1 MNTLVYTNLLHKIDP
16 WCNNYFTFNCHV
28 FDRHYLRG
36 CLVNSLAKKELIRE
50 VVSTQLP
57 SLIEKIERKVDVSAS
72 RTSSNQNWVQSP
84 QVKQNQYRTTLD
96 EEEINKLSDL
106 LLDTK
111 EGSFELAI
119 MVLKTHGASIDYIVL
134 ELIPEIAR
142 RFGKQWEDDSLSFAD
157 VSMGVS
163 KLERVI
169 HKLDYLFQAN
179 QLDRQQN
186 KAILI
191 SGFPGSQHSL
201 GSLIFAN
208 FFTFC
213 GWQVHRPN
221 QVNMDS
227 IAYGVSSKILQAIA
241 ISVSTN
247 EQLEQLPNLIN
258 LIRQK
263 SQNPKI
269 IVLVGGPLYNRAPDA
284 FDHIPAEVKAFN
296 PEESVQKLEQHLSQ
310 LEK

>member
-1 MNTLVYTNLLHKIDP
+1 M
-16 WCNNYFTFNCHV
+16 
-28 FDRHYLRG
+28 
-36 CLVNSLAKKELIRE
+36 NSLAKKELIRD

-57 SLIEKIERKVDVSAS
+57 DLIGVIERKVDVLAS
-72 RTSSNQNWVQSP
+72 RTSSNQNWVQP
-84 QVKQNQYRTTLD
+84 PRLKQDQYRHTLD
-96 EEEINKLSDL
+96 EEEINKLTNL
-106 LLDTK
+106 LLDTE

-119 MVLKTHGASIDYIVL
+119 TVLKTHGASIDYIVL
-134 ELIPEIAR
+134 DLIPAIAR
-142 RFGKQWEDDSLSFAD
+142 KLGKQWEDDSLSFAD
-157 VSMGVS
+157 VSIGVN

-186 KAILI
+186 KAIFI
-191 SGFPGSQHSL
+191 TVFPGSQHSL

-208 FFTFC
+208 FLTFT

-221 QVNMDS
+221 QVNLDA
-227 IAYGVSSKILQAIA
+227 IVYGVSSRMLQAIA
-241 ISVSTN
+241 ISVSTH
-247 EQLEQLPNLIN
+247 EQLERLPNLID

-269 IVLVGGPLYNRAPDA
+269 IVLIGGPLYNKAPDA
-284 FDHIPAEVKAFN
+284 FDHIQAEVKAFS

>member
-1 MNTLVYTNLLHKIDP
+1 M
-16 WCNNYFTFNCHV
+16 
-28 FDRHYLRG
+28 
-36 CLVNSLAKKELIRE
+36 NSLAKKELIRE

-57 SLIEKIERKVDVSAS
+57 DLIGEIERKVDVSAS

-84 QVKQNQYRTTLD
+84 RVKHDQYRHTLD
-96 EEEINKLSDL
+96 EEEINKLTNL
-106 LLDTK
+106 LLDTE

-119 MVLKTHGASIDYIVL
+119 TVLKTHGASIDYIVL
-134 ELIPEIAR
+134 DLIPAIAR
-142 RFGKQWEDDSLSFAD
+142 KLGKQWEDDSLSFAE
-157 VSMGVS
+157 VSIGVN

-186 KAILI
+186 KTIFI
-191 SGFPGSQHSL
+191 TVFPGSQHSL

-208 FFTFC
+208 FLIFS

-221 QVNMDS
+221 QVNIDS
-227 IAYGVSSKILQAIA
+227 IIYGVSSKEVQAIA

-247 EQLEQLPNLIN
+247 EQLEQLPNLID

-263 SQNPKI
+263 SQNSKI
-269 IVLVGGPLYNRAPDA
+269 IVLIGGPLYNKAPEA
-284 FDHIPAEVKAFN
+284 FDHIQAEVKAFS

>member
-1 MNTLVYTNLLHKIDP
+1 
-16 WCNNYFTFNCHV
+16 
-28 FDRHYLRG
+28 
-36 CLVNSLAKKELIRE
+36 VNSLAKKELIRE

-57 SLIEKIERKVDVSAS
+57 DLIGEIERKVDVSAS
-72 RTSSNQNWVQSP
+72 RTSSNQNWIQAP
-84 QVKQNQYRTTLD
+84 QTKQNQYRNKLD
-96 EEEINKLSDL
+96 EEEVNKLTNL
-106 LLDTK
+106 LLDSQ
-111 EGSFELAI
+111 EGSFEFAI
-119 MVLKTHGASIDYIVL
+119 TILKTHGASINYIVL

-157 VSMGVS
+157 VSMGVG
-163 KLERVI
+163 KLERAI

-186 KAILI
+186 KAIFI

-201 GSLIFAN
+201 GSLIFGN
-208 FFTFC
+208 FLTFC
-213 GWQVHRPN
+213 
-221 QVNMDS
+221 
-227 IAYGVSSKILQAIA
+227 GVSSKILQAIA

-247 EQLEQLPNLIN
+247 QQLEQLPSLID
-258 LIRQK
+258 LLRQK

-269 IVLVGGPLYNRAPDA
+269 IVLVGGPLYNKAPEA
-284 FDHIPAEVKAFN
+284 FDHIQAEVKAFS

>member
-1 MNTLVYTNLLHKIDP
+1 M
-16 WCNNYFTFNCHV
+16 
-28 FDRHYLRG
+28 
-36 CLVNSLAKKELIRE
+36 NSLAKKELIRE

-57 SLIEKIERKVDVSAS
+57 DLIGEIERKVDVSAS
-72 RTSSNQNWVQSP
+72 RTPSNQNWIQAP
-84 QVKQNQYRTTLD
+84 QTKQNQYRNKLD
-96 EEEINKLSDL
+96 EEEVTKLTNL
-106 LLDTK
+106 LLDSQ
-111 EGSFELAI
+111 EGSFELAVTI
-119 MVLKTHGASIDYIVL
+119 LKTHGASINYIVL
-134 ELIPEIAR
+134 DLIPEIAR

-179 QLDRQQN
+179 QLDRQEN
-186 KAILI
+186 KAIFI

-208 FFTFC
+208 YLIFS

-221 QVNMDS
+221 QTSIDS
-227 IAYGVSSKILQAIA
+227 IVHGVSSKMLQALA

-247 EQLEQLPNLIN
+247 EQLEQLPSLIN
-258 LIRQK
+258 LLRQK
-263 SQNPKI
+263 SRNPKI
-269 IVLVGGPLYNRAPDA
+269 IVLIGGPLYNRSPDA
-284 FDHIPAEVKAFN
+284 FDHIQAEVKAFS

>member
-1 MNTLVYTNLLHKIDP
+1 M
-16 WCNNYFTFNCHV
+16 
-28 FDRHYLRG
+28 
-36 CLVNSLAKKELIRE
+36 NSLAKKELIRE

-57 SLIEKIERKVDVSAS
+57 DLIGEIERKVDGSAS
-72 RTSSNQNWVQSP
+72 RTSSNQNWIQAP
-84 QVKQNQYRTTLD
+84 QTKQNQYSNKLD
-96 EEEINKLSDL
+96 EEEVNKLTNL
-106 LLDTK
+106 LLDSQ
-111 EGSFELAI
+111 EGSFEFAI
-119 MVLKTHGASIDYIVL
+119 TILKTHGASINYIVL

-163 KLERVI
+163 KLERAI

-186 KAILI
+186 KAIFI

-201 GSLIFAN
+201 GSLIFGN
-208 FFTFC
+208 FLTFC

-221 QVNMDS
+221 QTNIDS
-227 IAYGVSSKILQAIA
+227 IVYGVSSKILQAIA

-247 EQLEQLPNLIN
+247 QQLEQLPSLID
-258 LIRQK
+258 LLRQK

-269 IVLVGGPLYNRAPDA
+269 IVLVGGPLYNKAPEA
-284 FDHIPAEVKAFN
+284 FDHIQAEVKAFS

>member
-1 MNTLVYTNLLHKIDP
+1 M
-16 WCNNYFTFNCHV
+16 
-28 FDRHYLRG
+28 
-36 CLVNSLAKKELIRE
+36 NSLAKKELIRE

-57 SLIEKIERKVDVSAS
+57 DLIGEIERKVDGSAS

-84 QVKQNQYRTTLD
+84 RVKQDQYRHTLD
-96 EEEINKLSDL
+96 EEEINKLTHL
-106 LLDTK
+106 LLDTE

-119 MVLKTHGASIDYIVL
+119 TVLKTHGASINYIVL
-134 ELIPEIAR
+134 DLIPAIAR
-142 RFGKQWEDDSLSFAD
+142 KLGKQWEDDSLSFAE
-157 VSMGVS
+157 VSIGVN

-186 KAILI
+186 KAIFI
-191 SGFPGSQHSL
+191 TVFPGSQHSL

-208 FFTFC
+208 FLIFS

-221 QVNMDS
+221 QVNIDS
-227 IAYGVSSKILQAIA
+227 IVYGVSSKMLQAFA
-241 ISVSTN
+241 ISVATN
-247 EQLEQLPNLIN
+247 EQLEQLPNLID
-258 LIRQK
+258 LVRQK

-269 IVLVGGPLYNRAPDA
+269 IVLIGGPLYNKAPEA
-284 FDHIPAEVKAFN
+284 FDHIQAEVKAFS
-296 PEESVQKLEQHLSQ
+296 PEESVEKLEQHLSQ

>member
-1 MNTLVYTNLLHKIDP
+1 M
-16 WCNNYFTFNCHV
+16 
-28 FDRHYLRG
+28 
-36 CLVNSLAKKELIRE
+36 NSLAKKELIRE

-57 SLIEKIERKVDVSAS
+57 DLIGEIERKVDASAS

-84 QVKQNQYRTTLD
+84 QTKPNQYCNTLD
-96 EEEINKLSDL
+96 EEEINKLTNL

-119 MVLKTHGASIDYIVL
+119 TILKTHGASINYIVL

-142 RFGKQWEDDSLSFAD
+142 KFGKQWEDDSLSFAD
-157 VSMGVS
+157 VSMGVN

-179 QLDRQQN
+179 QLNRQQN
-186 KAILI
+186 KAIFI
-191 SGFPGSQHSL
+191 TGFPGSQHSL

-208 FFTFC
+208 FLIFS

-221 QVNMDS
+221 QVNLDS
-227 IAYGVSSKILQAIA
+227 IVHGVSSKMLQAIA
-241 ISVSTN
+241 ISISTN
-247 EQLEQLPNLIN
+247 EQLDRLPDLIN
-258 LIRQK
+258 TLRQK

-269 IVLVGGPLYNRAPDA
+269 IVLIGGPLYNKAPEA
-284 FDHIPAEVKAFN
+284 FDHIQAEVKAFS

>member
-1 MNTLVYTNLLHKIDP
+1 
-16 WCNNYFTFNCHV
+16 
-28 FDRHYLRG
+28 
-36 CLVNSLAKKELIRE
+36 VNSLAKKELIRE
-50 VVSTQLP
+50 VVGTQLP
-57 SLIEKIERKVDVSAS
+57 DLIEEIERKVDVSAS
-72 RTSSNQNWVQSP
+72 RISSNQNWVQSP
-84 QVKQNQYRTTLD
+84 QVKHDQYRNTLD
-96 EEEINKLSDL
+96 EEEVNKLTNL

-119 MVLKTHGASIDYIVL
+119 TILKTHGASIDYIVL

-142 RFGKQWEDDSLSFAD
+142 KFGKQWEDDSLSFAD

-186 KAILI
+186 KSIFI

-201 GSLIFAN
+201 GTLIFGN
-208 FFTFC
+208 FLTFC

-221 QVNMDS
+221 QTSIDS
-227 IAYGVSSKILQAIA
+227 IVQGVSSKILQALA
-241 ISVSTN
+241 ISISTN
-247 EQLEQLPNLIN
+247 EQLEQLPSLLNL
-258 LIRQK
+258 LRQK

-269 IVLVGGPLYNRAPDA
+269 IVLVGGPLYNKAPEA
-284 FDHIPAEVKAFN
+284 FDHIQAEIKAFS

>member
-1 MNTLVYTNLLHKIDP
+1 M
-16 WCNNYFTFNCHV
+16 
-28 FDRHYLRG
+28 
-36 CLVNSLAKKELIRE
+36 NSLAKKELIRE
-50 VVSTQLP
+50 LVGTQLP
-57 SLIEKIERKVDVSAS
+57 DLIGEIERKVDVSAS

-84 QVKQNQYRTTLD
+84 RVKQDQYRHTLD
-96 EEEINKLSDL
+96 EEEINKLTNL
-106 LLDTK
+106 LLDTE

-119 MVLKTHGASIDYIVL
+119 TVLKTHGASINYIVL
-134 ELIPEIAR
+134 DLIPTIAR
-142 RFGKQWEDDSLSFAD
+142 KLGKQWEDDSLSFAD
-157 VSMGVS
+157 VSIGVN

-186 KAILI
+186 KAIFI
-191 SGFPGSQHSL
+191 TVFPGSQHSL

-208 FFTFC
+208 FLTFT

-221 QVNMDS
+221 QVNLDA
-227 IAYGVSSKILQAIA
+227 IVYGVSSRMLQAIA

-247 EQLEQLPNLIN
+247 EQLERLPNLID
-258 LIRQK
+258 LVRQK

-269 IVLVGGPLYNRAPDA
+269 IVLIGGPLYNKAPEA
-284 FDHIPAEVKAFN
+284 FDHIQAEVKAFS
-296 PEESVQKLEQHLSQ
+296 PEESVEKLEQHLSQ

>member
-1 MNTLVYTNLLHKIDP
+1 M
-16 WCNNYFTFNCHV
+16 
-28 FDRHYLRG
+28 
-36 CLVNSLAKKELIRE
+36 NSLAKKELIRE

-57 SLIEKIERKVDVSAS
+57 DLIGEIERKVDASAS

-84 QVKQNQYRTTLD
+84 QTKPNQYCNTLD
-96 EEEINKLSDL
+96 EEEINKLTNL

-119 MVLKTHGASIDYIVL
+119 TILKTHGASINYIVL

-142 RFGKQWEDDSLSFAD
+142 QFGKQWEDDSLSFAD
-157 VSMGVS
+157 VSIGVN

-179 QLDRQQN
+179 QLNRQQN
-186 KAILI
+186 KAIFI
-191 SGFPGSQHSL
+191 TGFPGSQHSL

-208 FFTFC
+208 FLIFS

-221 QVNMDS
+221 QVNLDS
-227 IAYGVSSKILQAIA
+227 IVHGVSSKMLQAIA
-241 ISVSTN
+241 ISISTN
-247 EQLEQLPNLIN
+247 EQLDRLPDLIN
-258 LIRQK
+258 TLRQK

-269 IVLVGGPLYNRAPDA
+269 IVLIGGPLYNKAPEA
-284 FDHIPAEVKAFN
+284 FDHIQAEVKAFS

>member
-1 MNTLVYTNLLHKIDP
+1 
-16 WCNNYFTFNCHV
+16 
-28 FDRHYLRG
+28 
-36 CLVNSLAKKELIRE
+36 VNSLAKKELIRE

-57 SLIEKIERKVDVSAS
+57 DLIGEIERKVDASAS

-84 QVKQNQYRTTLD
+84 QTKPNQYCNTLD
-96 EEEINKLSDL
+96 EEEINKLTNL

-119 MVLKTHGASIDYIVL
+119 TILKTHGASINYIVL

-142 RFGKQWEDDSLSFAD
+142 QFGKQWEDDSLSFAD
-157 VSMGVS
+157 VSIGVN

-179 QLDRQQN
+179 QLNRQQN
-186 KAILI
+186 KAIFI
-191 SGFPGSQHSL
+191 TGFPGSQHSL

-208 FFTFC
+208 FLIFS

-221 QVNMDS
+221 QVNLDS
-227 IAYGVSSKILQAIA
+227 IVHGVSSKMLQAIA
-241 ISVSTN
+241 ISISTN
-247 EQLEQLPNLIN
+247 EQLDRLPDLIN
-258 LIRQK
+258 TLRQK

-269 IVLVGGPLYNRAPDA
+269 IVLIGGPLYNKAPEA
-284 FDHIPAEVKAFN
+284 FDHIQAEVKAFS